1 MNRVL
6 TGPNSNH
13 IHSWYFLTLLT
24 AGHFFSDFY
33 VNFLPILLPFAISQ
47 LGLSLTLSGIL
58 TMIFSVASNLLQP
71 VCGYY
76 IDRSGYTW
84 LLLWTIPLTA
94 IFICWAGLAPSVPI
108 LFAAVTLSGLASSV
122 FHPLASSMTTKIIRP
137 ESKGL
142 AVSIFV
148 AGGNFGFA
156 LAPIILTIFFATFSL
171 DAIMWLTVPGIVLT
185 AFYLHSR
192 LYRLPLAAKTRL
204 AEDAPKLYQSPTLLK
219 LTLVMSLRSWPQ
231 YALTTFLPILLS
243 ARGTELTTVGLM
255 LTVFLLGGAIGGFI
269 GGFLGDRYGYQRCIL
284 ASLALSVIP
293 CSIFLYLADTSLLAW
308 IMIFLLGACM
318 QSTVP
323 ASVVWAQKV
332 MPQGAAM
339 ASGMMLGL
347 SFGLG
352 GVGAAITGVLADHIG
367 LYEALVLTIIPLL
380 ISIPILYK
388 IKQ

>member
-1 MNRVL
+1 M
-6 TGPNSNH
+6 PQQSSS
-13 IHSWYFLTLLT
+13 IHSWYLLALLT
-24 AGHFFSDFY
+24 IGHFLSDFY

-47 LGLSLTLSGIL
+47 LGLSLTLSGML
-58 TMIFSVASNLLQP
+58 TMIFSITSNLLQP

-76 IDRSGYTW
+76 IDRSGYSW

-94 IFICWAGLAPSVPI
+94 IFICFAGIAPTIPI
-108 LFAAVTLSGLASSV
+108 LFAAVTFSGLASSV
-122 FHPLASSMTTKIIRP
+122 FHPLASSMTTKVIRP
-137 ESKGL
+137 EVKGL

-148 AGGNFGFA
+148 GGGNFGFA
-156 LAPIILTIFFATFSL
+156 LAPIILTYFFATFSL
-171 DAIMWLTVPGIVLT
+171 DAIMWLTLPGLILT
-185 AFYLHSR
+185 AFYIHSK
-192 LYRLPLAAKTRL
+192 LYRLPIASGDLTAD
-204 AEDAPKLYQSPTLLK
+204 DAPKWYQSPTLLK

-231 YALTTFLPILLS
+231 YALTTFLPILLG
-243 ARGTELTTVGLM
+243 ARGVELTTIGIM

-269 GGFLGDRYGYQRCIL
+269 GGFLGDRYGYRRCIFT
-284 ASLALSVIP
+284 SLVLSIIP
-293 CSIFLYLADTSLLAW
+293 CSIFLYLADTSVLAW

-323 ASVVWAQKV
+323 ASVVWAQKI

-367 LYEALVLTIIPLL
+367 LYEALVLTLIPLVL
-380 ISIPILYK
+380 SLPILLRTK
-388 IKQ
+388 E

>member
-1 MNRVL
+1 MSPKTVL
-6 TGPNSNH
+6 QNSN

-47 LGLSLTLSGIL
+47 LGLSLTLSGVL
-58 TMIFSVASNLLQP
+58 TMIFSIASNLLQP
-71 VCGYY
+71 ICGYY
-76 IDRSGYTW
+76 IDRSGYSW

-94 IFICWAGLAPSVPI
+94 IFICFAGIAPTIPI
-108 LFAAVTLSGLASSV
+108 LFAVVTLSGLASSV
-122 FHPLASSMTTKIIRP
+122 FHPLASSMTTKVIRP
-137 ESKGL
+137 EAKGL

-156 LAPIILTIFFATFSL
+156 LAPIILTYFFAAFSL
-171 DAIMWLTVPGIVLT
+171 DAIMYLTIPGLVLT
-185 AFYLHSR
+185 AFYFHSK
-192 LYRLPLAAKTRL
+192 LYRLPIASGGQTSD
-204 AEDAPKLYQSPTLLK
+204 DAPKWYQSPILMK

-231 YALTTFLPILLS
+231 YALTTFLPILLA
-243 ARGTELTTVGLM
+243 ARGVELTTIGIM

-269 GGFLGDRYGYQRCIL
+269 GGFLGDHYGYCRCIFV
-284 ASLALSVIP
+284 SLILSIIP
-293 CSIFLYLADTSLLAW
+293 CAIFLYLADTSLLSW
-308 IMIFLLGACM
+308 ITIFLLGACM

-323 ASVVWAQKV
+323 ASVVWAQKI

-367 LYEALVLTIIPLL
+367 LYEALVLTIIPL
-380 ISIPILYK
+380 ILTVPLLHK
-388 IKQ
+388 IKE